1 MTIRARI
8 AGLGKY
14 LPERVLTNQDLER
27 MVDTS
32 DTWIQERTGVR
43 ERHVAADDESASTM
57 GIQAARQA
65 LEQAG
70 VEPGELDLVI
80 AATTTPDG
88 LFPAVASL
96 VQDGL
101 GARRA
106 GAFDIN
112 AACVGFLS
120 AISVASQFIASGAYQ
135 RILVTGSEVL
145 SRMIDWEDRGT
156 CVLFG
161 DGAGAV
167 LLESAAP
174 GELGGI
180 DALLLRS
187 DGSQAGSLYA
197 DGPCTP
203 ALAGAR
209 AEAHIVMDGQAVFR
223 SAVTGLANA
232 AADAIA
238 EAGLTIDD
246 IALCIPHQANVRIIQ
261 AVAKSLSLPM
271 DRVFVN
277 LDRTG
282 NTSSASIPL
291 ALAEAWATGR
301 LQPGDRILFAAFG
314 GGLSWGAAFMQWSGV
329 RVARSTDRV
338 SARVAGA
345 TTSA

>member
-1 MTIRARI
+1 MRLPVRI
-8 AGLGKY
+8 TGVGGY
-14 LPERVLTNQDLER
+14 LPPRTLTNHELAQ
-27 MVDTS
+27 MVDTT
-32 DTWIQERTGVR
+32 DDWIFSRTGIR
-43 ERHVAADDESASTM
+43 ERHIAGPEETSSTM
-57 GIQAARQA
+57 GIAAARAA
-65 LEQAG
+65 LASAD
-70 VEPGELDLVI
+70 VD
-80 AATTTPDG
+80 AADVDMIVVGTSTPDG
-88 LFPAVASL
+88 MFPATATRI
-96 VQDGL
+96 QHGI
-101 GARRA
+101 GATHA
-106 GAFDIN
+106 GAFDVN
-112 AACVGFLS
+112 AACAGFLHALS
-120 AISVASQFIASGAYQ
+120 VGAQYVASGSAQRVLVIGSETMS
-135 RILVTGSEVL
+135 RIL
-145 SRMIDWEDRGT
+145 DWTDRGT

-291 ALAEAWATGR
+291 ALAEACATGR

-314 GGLSWGAAFMQWSGV
+314 GGLSWGAAVLLWSGV

>member
-1 MTIRARI
+1 MRLPVRI
-8 AGLGKY
+8 TGVGGY
-14 LPERVLTNQDLER
+14 LPPRTLTNGELAKL
-27 MVDTS
+27 VNTS
-32 DTWIQERTGVR
+32 DEWIYSRTGIR
-43 ERHVAADDESASTM
+43 ERHIAGPDETSSTM
-57 GIQAARQA
+57 GIEAARAA
-65 LEQAG
+65 LASAE
-70 VEPGELDLVI
+70 VDPTDVDVI
-80 AATTTPDG
+80 IVGTSTPDG
-88 LFPAVASL
+88 MFPASATRI
-96 VQDGL
+96 QHGI
-101 GARRA
+101 GATNA
-106 GAFDIN
+106 GAFDVN
-112 AACVGFLS
+112 AACAGFLHALS
-120 AISVASQFIASGAYQ
+120 AGAQYVASGSAERVLVIGSETMS
-135 RILVTGSEVL
+135 RIL
-145 SRMIDWEDRGT
+145 DWTDRGT

-167 LLESAAP
+167 LLERAEA

-180 DALLLRS
+180 DAMLLRS
-187 DGSQAGSLYA
+187 DGSQASSLYA

-238 EAGLTIDD
+238 EAGLSVDD

-271 DRVFVN
+271 ERVFVN

-291 ALAEAWATGR
+291 ALAEACAAGR

-314 GGLSWGAAFMQWSGV
+314 GGLSWGAAVMQWSGV
-329 RVARSTDRV
+329 RAAVTSLTPGT
-338 SARVAGA
+338 RVAGA
-345 TTSA
+345 PTTA